1 MKNPLTNIK
10 NLTAETRSFG
20 DFTLDLRRACLLRAD
35 QEVKLR
41 PKPFDV
47 LKYLVENPGRVVTK
61 EELLRAVWPDSFV
74 TDDSLVQCLRDVR
87 RALGDDQQRYIKTV
101 PRRGY
106 IFDAEAPEYGSATH
120 TVADAGKVEELR
132 LVTAGEQELTE
143 QSSGA
148 AEATRAILPRAF
160 WSRFKGNRKAQAL
173 TLTLVVLLIVLS
185 YSLISSRTSGK
196 SDRTATGP
204 KVRSIAVLPFKPL
217 NADASDEYL
226 GLGMADTLITRL
238 SALRQFIVRPTS
250 AIQRYISPNQ
260 DWQAAGREQMVDA
273 VLEGSIQRSGD
284 KVRVTVRLLNV
295 QDGSPLWAYKC
306 DEYCENIFAMQDII
320 SEEVASALAL
330 NLTGAE
336 RTRLAKRYTDNTKA
350 YQLYV
355 KGVFFRN
362 QMTEEGLKKSIEC
375 FQKAIELDPGY
386 ALAYAGQACSYHP
399 LAYEGY
405 IPVKEAETKG
415 RTLALKALEL
425 DDTLAEAHA
434 ALAEQKLY
442 IEWDREGAE
451 REFKQALEL
460 NPNEQ
465 LARLLYPDIL
475 FLQGQVEDAIAI
487 SKSALEIDPLSPRA
501 GKALAWV
508 YYYARQY
515 DQAIEQFKKTRE
527 LFPNY
532 RPINLGPSYE
542 LKGMYD
548 QAINEYLAADARRG
562 MRGEE
567 IATLRQ
573 AYATSGWRGYW
584 QKQLDLAK
592 AQSKRKPVQAF
603 IMAWLYAR
611 LGEKDR
617 TIEWLQK
624 AYEEHDMS
632 LIELYMDPS
641 WDSFRTDPRFA
652 DLLRRIGLAS

>member
-1 MKNPLTNIK
+1 MKNPVTDIK
-10 NLTAETRSFG
+10 NLAAETRSFG

-35 QEVKLR
+35 QEIKLR

-61 EELLRAVWPDSFV
+61 EELLQAVWPDSFV

-106 IFDAEAPEYGSATH
+106 IFDAEAPEYRSATH
-120 TVADAGKVEELR
+120 SVADAERVEELR
-132 LVTAGEQELTE
+132 LVTAGEHELTN
-143 QSSGA
+143 QSFDA
-148 AEATRAILPRAF
+148 AEATRAILPRAV

-173 TLTLVVLLIVLS
+173 TLTLVVLLVVLS

-238 SALRQFIVRPTS
+238 SALNQFIVRPTS

-273 VLEGSIQRSGD
+273 VLEGSIQRSGE

-295 QDGSPLWAYKC
+295 KDGSPLWAYKC

-320 SEEVASALAL
+320 SEEVANALAL
-330 NLTGAE
+330 RLTGAE
-336 RTRLAKRYTDNTKA
+336 RARLAKHYTDNTKA

-362 QMTEEGLKKSIEC
+362 QLTEDGLKKSIEC

-386 ALAYAGQACSYHP
+386 ALAYAGEACSYDP
-399 LAYEGY
+399 LAYIGY
-405 IPVKEAETKG
+405 IPVIEAQTKS
-415 RTLALKALEL
+415 RTLVMKALEL
-425 DDTLAEAHA
+425 DDTLAEAHTA
-434 ALAEQKLY
+434 AGEYKFFV
-442 IEWDREGAE
+442 EWDLNGGE
-451 REFKQALEL
+451 REYKRALEL

-465 LARLLYPDIL
+465 LTHIEYPAILL
-475 FLQGQVEDAIAI
+475 VEGRIEESIAM
-487 SKSALEIDPLSPRA
+487 SKSGLEIDPLSPRA
-501 GKALAWV
+501 GKGLAEH
-508 YYYARQY
+508 YFLARQY
-515 DQAIEQFKKTRE
+515 DQAIEQYNKVRE
-527 LFPNY
+527 LFPKY
-532 RPINLGPSYE
+532 IMINPGPSYE
-542 LKGMYD
+542 HKRMYD
-548 QAINEYLAADARRG
+548 QAINEYLDWEARWG
-562 MRGEE
+562 MRAED

-573 AYATSGWRGYW
+573 AYVSSGWRAYW
-584 QKQLDLAK
+584 QKRLDMAN
-592 AQSKRKPVQAF
+592 AEAKRKPVQAMF
-603 IMAWLYAR
+603 LASLYTR

-617 TIEWLQK
+617 AIEWLQK
-624 AYEEHDMS
+624 AYERHNMP
-632 LIELYMDPS
+632 LIMLSVDPT
-641 WDSFRTDPRFA
+641 WDSLRSDQRFA
-652 DLLRRIGLAS
+652 ALLRRIGLAS

>member
-1 MKNPLTNIK
+1 MNNPLTDIK

-20 DFTLDLRRACLLRAD
+20 DFTLDLRRARLLRAD

-61 EELLRAVWPDSFV
+61 EELLQAVWPDSFV

-87 RALGDDQQRYIKTV
+87 RALDDDIQRYIKTV

-106 IFDAEAPEYGSATH
+106 IFDAEVTEHGSTTQSA
-120 TVADAGKVEELR
+120 AGVEKAKGPR
-132 LVTAGEQELTE
+132 LVTEGENELAE

-148 AEATRAILPRAF
+148 AEAPGKLLLRAG
-160 WSRFKGNRKAQAL
+160 WSGFRGNHKVQAI
-173 TLTLVVLLIVLS
+173 TLSLVVLLVIFS
-185 YSLISSRTSGK
+185 YNLISSRRSSKT
-196 SDRTATGP
+196 DQTATGP
-204 KVRSIAVLPFKPL
+204 KVRTIAVLPFRPL

-238 SALRQFIVRPTS
+238 SALRQFVVRPTS
-250 AIQRYISPNQ
+250 AIQRYNSPNQ

-320 SEEVASALAL
+320 SEEVASKLAIR
-330 NLTGAE
+330 LTGEE
-336 RTRLAKRYTDNTKA
+336 RARLAKRYTDNTKA

-362 QMTEEGLKKSIEC
+362 QMTEEGLRKSIEC
-375 FQKAIELDPGY
+375 FQQAIEIDPGY
-386 ALAYAGQACSYHP
+386 ALAYAGEACSYHP

-405 IPVKEAETKG
+405 IPVKESETMG

-451 REFKQALEL
+451 REFKRALEL

-475 FLQGQVEDAIAI
+475 FLQGQVEDAIAM

-501 GKALAWV
+501 GKGLAWV

-515 DQAIEQFKKTRE
+515 DQAIEQFNKTRE

-532 RPINLGPSYE
+532 TEINLGPCYE
-542 LKGMYD
+542 QKGMYD
-548 QAINEYLAADARRG
+548 KAINEYLAALARGR
-562 MRGEE
+562 MREEE
-567 IATLRQ
+567 IAALRQ
-573 AYATSGWRGYW
+573 AYVTSGWRGYW
-584 QKQLDLAK
+584 QKQLEMTQAE
-592 AQSKRKPVQAF
+592 AKRKPVKPG
-603 IMAWLYAR
+603 ILAWLYAR

-617 TIEWLQK
+617 
-624 AYEEHDMS
+624 A
-632 LIELYMDPS
+632 
-641 WDSFRTDPRFA
+641 
-652 DLLRRIGLAS
+652 